1 MTNILEDFIAH
12 ITPWWKTKVV
22 PEINILED
30 EFDKGIKAL
39 WTGIEPEVKAAA
51 SAVIAAAVAGLGT
64 GGLPAAVAAAEV
76 TLATQGIQLAH
87 DTVFT
92 AARIIQAG
100 LGVTQPTA
108 APVV

>member
-1 MTNILEDFIAH
+1 MSNIFEEFIAH

-22 PEINILED
+22 PEIDVLED

-39 WTGIEPEVKAAA
+39 WAGIEPEVKTAA
-51 SAVIAAAVAGLGT
+51 SAVIAAAVSGLGT
-64 GGLPAAVAAAEV
+64 GGLAAGVAAAEV
-76 TLATQGIQLAH
+76 TLATQGIQIAH
-87 DTVFT
+87 DVVFT

-108 APVV
+108 PVV